1 MKAKKILAKTPDNKS
16 NNTQPDSIGAC
27 FQSKVDGGGNN
38 DGAKNPKEKMKKA
51 KKYIAYPI
59 SKALC
64 DLYPRKGAS
73 IVQRQKEWENI
84 PAGRTT
90 HRMEN

>member
-51 KKYIAYPI
+51 KNILRI
-59 SKALC
+59 LFQRLSVT
-64 DLYPRKGAS
+64 S
-73 IVQRQKEWENI
+73 IPGKEQV
-84 PAGRTT
+84 
-90 HRMEN
+90 